1 MGKKSRRPNNNNT
14 NSNVSNKEKFTTST
28 TTTRNNNNNE
38 DEDAVM
44 LAPTDV
50 ATGATAAANA
60 AVPGVAPA
68 PALLPPPP
76 VPHAVFY
83 PSDGPC
89 EVELL
94 QTTSETL
101 QHKLNTLTELGVVQ
115 QDRTAFVHAFVPLD
129 LSSDDT
135 DAYLQELTTGP
146 EADSQWTNLISEIAA
161 IRCGKNVDKI
171 DGDQRTIAIFHF
183 EHRT

>member
-1 MGKKSRRPNNNNT
+1 
-14 NSNVSNKEKFTTST
+14 
-28 TTTRNNNNNE
+28 
-38 DEDAVM
+38 M

-50 ATGATAAANA
+50 AATATATATANA
-60 AVPGVAPA
+60 AVA
-68 PALLPPPP
+68 ALGGAPPPP
-76 VPHAVFY
+76 VPHDAVFY

-89 EVELL
+89 EVELV
-94 QTTSETL
+94 QTTSATL

-115 QDRTAFVHAFVPLD
+115 QDRPAFVHAFVPLD

-171 DGDQRTIAIFHF
+171 EGDQRTIAIFHF
-183 EHRT
+183 EHRTLFVLIPRHQSKIQSLFYYWHGVSRSSTAV

>member
-1 MGKKSRRPNNNNT
+1 MGKKSRRPNNN
-14 NSNVSNKEKFTTST
+14 SNKEKFTTPT
-28 TTTRNNNNNE
+28 TTTRNNNNE

-44 LAPTDV
+44 LAPTDI

-60 AVPGVAPA
+60 AVPAPGVVPA
-68 PALLPPPP
+68 PVLLPPPP
-76 VPHAVFY
+76 VPHAAVFY

-183 EHRT
+183 EHRTYS